1 MKRMPS
7 GLSVPTNVVANG
19 AYADGR
25 GAGAETR
32 YGEAGLRERRRLAD
46 LGLAT
51 SRTPVVRGRDAELAS
66 IGVQLD
72 RVRSGVGAVVL
83 VEGEPGMG
91 KTRLLAEAVRVAGR
105 LAFRVGA
112 GAAEPGSGVVE
123 LAPLMTALFDGSHPL
138 LERSALAELRSLPEQ
153 RYWLL
158 QDLEMLLERAAL
170 AGPVVISLDD
180 LQWADSGTAAA
191 LLALPVRLADLPVAW
206 VLAFRPN
213 QCSAQVLRAIE
224 HLDHSGAERIV
235 LGPLDDAAVAQVAE
249 DVIDAEPD
257 DALLDLVRG
266 AHGSPFVLTEL
277 LSGLRDEDL
286 IRVVA
291 GRAELVEAR
300 LPRRVAFTM
309 RERLRSVS
317 APAREAAGVAASL
330 GRRFSFNDLASML
343 DRPPATLLGPVEE
356 LIDSGMLVESGDRL
370 AFRHDVTREAVRE
383 SVPVSARRALDRQ
396 AANVL
401 LAAGA
406 APVEIAAQ
414 IATSAE
420 PGDEQAISILLRAG
434 EALASTDPG
443 AGADLSRRALELAPR
458 DHILRGSL
466 LAQTA
471 VLLHSAGRVD
481 EARAF
486 ADTQLR
492 DALPIEQEAE
502 VLLGIAGM
510 FRVPPDARVAAG
522 RQALALP
529 ELPAH
534 LRAQHLAGLF
544 HNLLVGG
551 RIEEAR
557 AIRAETTAAV
567 KASGDANS
575 SFALAL
581 ADTVIA
587 YADGRYGD
595 ALEMTEQ
602 AARASISTTDWAREH
617 LAREWRCE
625 TRTVLDQVD
634 DSLRLAADGVGAAQR
649 DRNAWAIR
657 IFEIWRG
664 RQLHQLGRLADAGA
678 ILEGQFGP
686 ESGDRFIGAL
696 DAAGIVAL
704 GRVALHQGNARLQQR
719 AAELARGLL
728 EDSTPNFR
736 RQAAWLLAL
745 LAMADGDPAAAHAS
759 LCAVGYEQ
767 RTSIVPMFPID
778 VIDEIPLARIALA
791 AGDVELAEVA
801 AAQANRRAQLNPGV
815 ATIVA
820 TAAHVRGLLTSNIEE
835 LERAVELFATGP
847 RPIVRGYALEDLG
860 VARVGAGAADAAIE
874 AFDAALA
881 LFAEAGAAWDAGRV
895 RGRLRVHGVRRR
907 LVPRERAE
915 TGWEAMTDSELAV
928 ARLVAQG
935 LTNREVAEQLFVS
948 PHTVSSHLR
957 SIFAKLE
964 INSRLA
970 LARIAADH
978 DHDA

>member
-1 MKRMPS
+1 MQHTPS
-7 GLSVPTNVVANG
+7 GPSVPTKVVANG
-19 AYADGR
+19 ASADVR
-25 GAGAETR
+25 AAGAQSR
-32 YGEAGLRERRRLAD
+32 YGEAGLSERRRLAD

-51 SRTPVVRGRDAELAS
+51 SRTPVVRGRDAELGS

-72 RVRSGVGAVVL
+72 RVRAGVGAVVL
-83 VEGEPGMG
+83 VEGEPGIG

-105 LAFRVGA
+105 LGFRVGA
-112 GAAEPGSGVVE
+112 GAAEPGARVVE
-123 LAPLMTALFDGSHPL
+123 LAPLMTALFDGSRPL
-138 LERSALAELRSLPEQ
+138 LERSGLPELRSLPEQ

-158 QDLEMLLERAAL
+158 QELETLLERAAL
-170 AGPVVISLDD
+170 DRPLLISLDD

-191 LLALPVRLADLPVAW
+191 LMALPVRLADLPVAW

-213 QCSAQVLRAIE
+213 QGSAQVLSAIE
-224 HLDHSGAERIV
+224 HLDQSGAERIV
-235 LGPLDDAAVAQVAE
+235 LGPLDDAAVAQVAG

-257 DALLDLVRG
+257 DALLDLVKG
-266 AHGSPFVLTEL
+266 ARGSPFVLMEL

-317 APAREAAGVAASL
+317 APAREAATVAASL
-330 GRRFSFNDLASML
+330 GRRFSFTDLARML
-343 DRPPATLLGPVEE
+343 DRSPATLLGPVEE

-396 AANVL
+396 AADVL

-406 APVEIAAQ
+406 APVEVAAQ
-414 IATSAE
+414 IAASAE

-434 EALASTDPG
+434 EALATTDPG

-458 DHILRGSL
+458 DHYLRGPL

-486 ADTQLR
+486 ADTHLR
-492 DALPIEQEAE
+492 DALPADQEAE

-529 ELPAH
+529 ELPVH
-534 LRAQHLAGLF
+534 LRAQHLAALF

-551 RIEEAR
+551 RPDEAK
-557 AIRAETTAAV
+557 AIQAETAEAV
-567 KASGDANS
+567 LASGDANS
-575 SFALAL
+575 AFAFALTKSTVAYQGGRYDDALAL
-581 ADTVIA
+581 A
-587 YADGRYGD
+587 
-595 ALEMTEQ
+595 EQ
-602 AARASISTTDWAREH
+602 AASAAIGTTDWARGH
-617 LAREWRCE
+617 LAQEWRCE
-625 TRTVLDQVD
+625 THTVRDRVD
-634 DSLRLAADGVGAAQR
+634 DSLRLAADGIAAANR
-649 DRNAWAIR
+649 DRNGWAIR

-678 ILEGQFGP
+678 ILEAQFTP

-704 GRVALHQGNARLQQR
+704 GRVALHQGNGRLQHRTAQ
-719 AAELARGLL
+719 LASGLL

-736 RQAAWLLAL
+736 REAVWLLAL
-745 LAMADGDPAAAHAS
+745 LAMATGDPGAAHAS
-759 LCAVGYEQ
+759 LCALGEEE
-767 RTSIVPMFPID
+767 RTSILPVFPID
-778 VIDEIPLARIALA
+778 VTDEIPLVRIALA

-801 AAQANRRAQLNPGV
+801 AAQAERRAQLNPGV

-820 TAAHVRGLLTSNIEE
+820 TAAHVRGLLTSSIAEF
-835 LERAVELFATGP
+835 ERAVDTLRDRAATDRARLRTRGP
-847 RPIVRGYALEDLG
+847 RR
-860 VARVGAGAADAAIE
+860 RTC
-874 AFDAALA
+874 
-881 LFAEAGAAWDAGRV
+881 RRR
-895 RGRLRVHGVRRR
+895 RGRCRDRGVRRCAGPVCGGRRR
-907 LVPRERAE
+907 LGRGPCARSPRAITASAGASSRASAPRPA
-915 TGWEAMTDSELAV
+915 G
-928 ARLVAQG
+928 R
-935 LTNREVAEQLFVS
+935 R
-948 PHTVSSHLR
+948 
-957 SIFAKLE
+957 
-964 INSRLA
+964 
-970 LARIAADH
+970 
-978 DHDA
+978 

>member
-1 MKRMPS
+1 
-7 GLSVPTNVVANG
+7 
-19 AYADGR
+19 
-25 GAGAETR
+25 
-32 YGEAGLRERRRLAD
+32 
-46 LGLAT
+46 
-51 SRTPVVRGRDAELAS
+51 
-66 IGVQLD
+66 
-72 RVRSGVGAVVL
+72 
-83 VEGEPGMG
+83 
-91 KTRLLAEAVRVAGR
+91 
-105 LAFRVGA
+105 
-112 GAAEPGSGVVE
+112 
-123 LAPLMTALFDGSHPL
+123 MTALFDGSRPL
-138 LERSALAELRSLPEQ
+138 LERSGLAELRSLPER

-170 AGPVVISLDD
+170 DGPLLISLDD

-191 LLALPVRLADLPVAW
+191 LLALPARLADLPVAW
-206 VLAFRPN
+206 VLAFRPD
-213 QCSAQVLRAIE
+213 QGSAQVLSAIE
-224 HLDHSGAERIV
+224 RLDESGAERIV
-235 LGPLDDAAVAQVAE
+235 LGPLDDDAVAQVAE
-249 DVIDAEPD
+249 DVMDAEPD
-257 DALLDLVRG
+257 DALLELVKG

-309 RERLRSVS
+309 RERLRSVA
-317 APAREAAGVAASL
+317 APAREAATVAASL
-330 GRRFSFNDLASML
+330 GRRFSFTALANML
-343 DRPPATLLGPVEE
+343 DRSPAALLGPVEE
-356 LIDSGMLVESGDRL
+356 LIDSGVLVESGDRL

-396 AANVL
+396 AADVL

-406 APVEIAAQ
+406 APVEVAAQ
-414 IATSAE
+414 IAASAE

-458 DHILRGSL
+458 DHNLRGPL
-466 LAQTA
+466 LAQSA

-486 ADTQLR
+486 ADTHLR

-551 RIEEAR
+551 RIEEAK

-587 YADGRYGD
+587 YADGRYDD

-602 AARASISTTDWAREH
+602 AARAGIGTTDWAREH

-634 DSLRLAADGVGAAQR
+634 DSLRLAADGVAAAQR

-664 RQLHQLGRLADAGA
+664 RQLHQLGRLDDAAA

-704 GRVALHQGNARLQQR
+704 GRVALHQGNARRQQR

-767 RTSIVPMFPID
+767 RTSIVPVFPID

-791 AGDVELAEVA
+791 AGDDELAEVA
-801 AAQANRRAQLNPGV
+801 AAQADRRAQLNPGV

-860 VARVGAGAADAAIE
+860 VAHARAGAADAAIE
-874 AFDAALA
+874 AFDGALA

-895 RGRLRVHGVRRR
+895 RGRLRDHGVRRR